1 MIASGHA
8 MTEAAPTSKT
18 ATVLAPLLLSFSA
31 LSWAGNHVI
40 ARAIAGEVPP
50 GTLNLFRWLMVA
62 LLTWFFMA
70 PVIWRDRALLRRHW
84 LMLALF
90 GITGGGLFGT
100 LQYVGLQ
107 YTTVVNMGV
116 LNSVVPAM
124 LVLAGFLVF
133 RDRLGVL
140 QTLGIAVSL
149 AGVLAMVSRLDLAV
163 LQAMEFN
170 RGDVIIFANMALFAG
185 YSVFLRKRPPIAL
198 ISFLFA
204 LSLGAAAANIP
215 WALYEHL
222 TGYAFVPEPTSIGA
236 TAYAALFTS
245 IVAYVCWSRGVET
258 LGSGRAGVFLHLIPM
273 FNMGFGVL
281 LFGEPVQLYHGVG
294 LALILLGVFMT
305 SRGGR
310 ALSAPL

>member
-1 MIASGHA
+1 
-8 MTEAAPTSKT
+8 MTPSKT
-18 ATVLAPLLLSFSA
+18 ALSLAPLLLSLSA

-40 ARAIAGEVPP
+40 ARSIAGEVPP
-50 GTLNLFRWLMVA
+50 GTLNLLRWLVVA

-84 LMLALF
+84 LLLALL

-124 LVLAGFLVF
+124 LALAGFATF

-140 QTLGIAVSL
+140 QVLGIAVSL
-149 AGVLAMVSRLDLAV
+149 TGVLAMVSRLELAT
-163 LQAMEFN
+163 LQALEFN
-170 RGDVIIFANMALFAG
+170 RGDVIIFANMGLFAG
-185 YSVFLRKRPPIAL
+185 YSVFLRKRPDIAL

-204 LSLGAAAANIP
+204 LSLGAAAANLP
-215 WALYEHL
+215 WAIYEHV
-222 TGYAFVPEPTSIGA
+222 TGYVFTPNLRSLGA
-236 TAYAALFTS
+236 VVYAALFTS
-245 IVAYVCWSRGVET
+245 IVAYVCWSRGVEAM
-258 LGSGRAGVFLHLIPM
+258 GSGRAGVFLHLIPV
-273 FNMGFGVL
+273 FNMAFGVL
-281 LFGEPVQLYHGVG
+281 LLGEPVQLYHGVG

-305 SRGGR
+305 GLGGTRQGGR
-310 ALSAPL
+310 AEPAPL